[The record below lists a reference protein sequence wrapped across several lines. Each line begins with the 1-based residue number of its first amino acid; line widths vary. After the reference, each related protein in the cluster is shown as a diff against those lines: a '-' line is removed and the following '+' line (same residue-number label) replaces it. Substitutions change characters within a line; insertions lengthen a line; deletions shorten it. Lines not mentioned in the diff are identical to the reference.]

1 MLATIGIGI
10 LLGVTAI
17 SGAMALME
25 GRFIYFPDREVTAT
39 PASAGLAYQ
48 DRWPTTDDGVQLHAW
63 YLPDPQA
70 RYTVLAFHGNA
81 GNMADRVGHY
91 ARWRGWGLAV
101 YAIDY
106 RGYGRSEGAPS
117 EQGLYR
123 DARAAWADVTRELGV
138 PPDRVIVVGR
148 SLGSGP
154 AVRLAAE
161 VGPAALVIEN
171 PMTSMP
177 AMARVVYPFLPVS
190 LLTRTKFDNLGTI
203 SRVACPVM
211 VIHAEQDEVIPSWMG
226 RRVYEAARDP
236 KHWVPLTGRHNDFD
250 EVSATGYHAAWQ
262 IFLGSLPDRR

>member
-39 PASAGLAYQ
+39 PASAGLAHQ
-48 DRWPTTDDGVQLHAW
+48 DRWLTADDGVRLHAW
-63 YLPDPQA
+63 HLPNARA
-70 RYTVLAFHGNA
+70 RYTVVAFHGNA

-91 ARWRGWGLAV
+91 ARWHGWGLSV

-106 RGYGRSEGAPS
+106 RGYGRSEGSPS

-138 PPDRVIVVGR
+138 PPDRVILVGR

-154 AVRLAAE
+154 AIQLAAE
-161 VGPAALVIEN
+161 VQPAALVVEN
-171 PMTSMP
+171 PMTSIP
-177 AMARVVYPFLPVS
+177 AMARVVYPLLPVS
-190 LLTRTKFDNLGTI
+190 LLTRTKFDNLKKI

-226 RRVYEAARDP
+226 RRVFDAAGEP
-236 KHWVPLTGRHNDFD
+236 KYWVSLIGRHNDFD
-250 EVSATGYHAAWQ
+250 EVSVTGYRSAWET
-262 IFLGSLPDRR
+262 LLRSLPDRG